1 MNTQMK
7 LQSRDEQNDND
18 RSDNK
23 IAEGNYNES
32 SKIYD
37 LNVI

>member
-1 MNTQMK
+1 MK

-32 SKIYD
+32 SKICD
-37 LNVI
+37 INVI

>member
-1 MNTQMK
+1 MK

-23 IAEGNYNES
+23 IAEGNYNKS

-37 LNVI
+37 INVI

>member
-1 MNTQMK
+1 MK

-23 IAEGNYNES
+23 IAEGNYYES

-37 LNVI
+37 INVI